1 MDLGTDLLPAL
12 GLGAEPPDP
21 GEMRRPPRSRT
32 QALLDRAV
40 MVRAYLV
47 LGLTEAVVAMAGYL
61 LVWRAEGVG
70 LRELRELALALL
82 HHRAPAGLQA
92 VQTRASTVTFALIV
106 AGQMGALLACRSTF
120 RPFWQVLRRPNR
132 LLWLGF
138 ASEPVVAAI
147 LVLVPPL
154 AEALGTAPF
163 PAAWLGAMLLAP
175 LAVLTADSLH
185 KLLRPSR

>member
-1 MDLGTDLLPAL
+1 
-12 GLGAEPPDP
+12 
-21 GEMRRPPRSRT
+21 
-32 QALLDRAV
+32 
-40 MVRAYLV
+40 MVRGYLV

-61 LVWRAEGVG
+61 LVWRGQGVG
-70 LRELRELALALL
+70 LMELRELAPALL
-82 HHRAPAGLQA
+82 QHRAPAAVQA
-92 VQTRASTVTFALIV
+92 VQTQASTVTFALIV
-106 AGQMGALLACRSTF
+106 AAQMGALLACRSDF

-154 AEALGTAPF
+154 AQAFGTAPF
-163 PAAWLGAMLLAP
+163 PTAWLGPMLLAP